1 MGACVRADTIASESR
16 NSILKGND
24 MKSASYARSVCRF
37 ACAFTASLLLAAPIL
52 AQQAVLQKLTWGN
65 PDQPWGQRRPVTDA
79 DRKAI
84 ALYRSGN
91 IQPVYA
97 TNFDD
102 QQKLAAD
109 WQFIS
114 DDYLTSC
121 RRPEND
127 VASPDGL
134 QLRTRV
140 ATDCKAQWSTGSIIS
155 KQHFQFGFYEA
166 TIKAADIDGM
176 NNAFWLV
183 TEDHFEIDVCEL
195 HFPNINRM
203 TLHNNNKID
212 GSFPPA
218 VGFDSRFSHYFYSQF
233 HDIGVLWT
241 PTDVIYEVDGL
252 PVAAIRTS
260 NSIHGATDIRFSTA
274 LMDYAGKVPDH
285 PEGHHMY
292 VKSLRVLP
300 LQ

>member
-1 MGACVRADTIASESR
+1 MGLQVVIKHLRHR
-16 NSILKGND
+16 
-24 MKSASYARSVCRF
+24 
-37 ACAFTASLLLAAPIL
+37 LLLVLVLAFAVMPAAPLL
-52 AQQAVLQKLTWGN
+52 AQQARLQKLTWGN
-65 PDQPWGQRRPVTDA
+65 PDQPWGIRRPITDA

-84 ALYRSGN
+84 ASYRSAG
-91 IQPVYA
+91 IQPAYT

-102 QQKLAAD
+102 QKKLTSD
-109 WQFIS
+109 WQFVS
-114 DDYLTSC
+114 DDYLSSC
-121 RRPEND
+121 RRPENV

-134 QLRTRV
+134 QLRTRI
-140 ATDCKAQWSTGSIIS
+140 ATDCKAKWSTGYIIS
-155 KQHFQFGFYEA
+155 KQHYGFGFYEA
-166 TIKAADIDGM
+166 TIKAGDIDGL

-183 TEDHFEIDVCEL
+183 TEDRFEIDAAEL
-195 HFPNINRM
+195 HFPNISRM

-218 VGFDSRFSHYFYSQF
+218 VGFDSRFSHYFYTQF

-241 PTDVIYEVDGL
+241 PTDIVWEVDGE

-260 NSIHGATDIRFSTA
+260 NSIHGKTDIRFSTA
-274 LMDYAGKVPDH
+274 LMDYAGKIPDH
-285 PEGHHMY
+285 PEGHHMS